1 MITQLGE
8 INATAV
14 KLMGGCLLMNES
26 GLHFFSER
34 FAKFDSLLHFPAQ
47 NCTSLFMACN
57 KTKLHFISYNLSLSV
72 LASKYGENTL
82 KRNRE
87 IHHRYYHLTGKH
99 LHFTV
104 NV

>member
-1 MITQLGE
+1 
-8 INATAV
+8 
-14 KLMGGCLLMNES
+14 MNES

-34 FAKFDSLLHFPAQ
+34 FAKFDCLLHFPGKK
-47 NCTSLFMACN
+47 CTSLFMACN
-57 KTKLHFISYNLSLSV
+57 KTKLHFILYNLSLSV
-72 LASKYGENTL
+72 LASKYGVNTL

-87 IHHRYYHLTGKH
+87 IHHHYYHLTGKH